1 MIITQIRFE
10 NYRAYYGEVI
20 FDFPIDGERNVS
32 IIFANNDVGKTC
44 FFSGVLFC
52 LYGSKDSD
60 SLKDL
65 INVNA
70 AHISL
75 RSLFLQIKMA
85 KKYLLPVTFLC
96 AEISKRIYQARIF
109 EAGLSLPK
117 VAFQFLQLMML
128 KKWTIS
134 TPLYMKM
141 PPSISSLMVKKSM
154 IIA

>member
-65 INVNA
+65 ITD
-70 AHISL
+70 
-75 RSLFLQIKMA
+75 
-85 KKYLLPVTFLC
+85 KY
-96 AEISKRIYQARIF
+96 RQ
-109 EAGLSLPK
+109 
-117 VAFQFLQLMML
+117 
-128 KKWTIS
+128 
-134 TPLYMKM
+134 
-141 PPSISSLMVKKSM
+141 
-154 IIA
+154 IIAPYVKTEYYLDNVGDSTWPKTTIAHKEVY